1 MNGNKTIIS
10 LLLTLCFVTA
20 IPMTFYFWKLP
31 AAELLPA
38 EKELIGFSSTPVAM
52 STLKPQP
59 VFSGM
64 NCPVKASIKQA
75 ITTSGLTTAGTRV
88 PLPTTG
94 PVAGQARPAAQ
105 KPQAGSL
112 SSLPTVSMIY
122 SEGDTNVAIIGGN
135 ILRAGSS
142 FGAYHVVKIEKSR
155 VLIRSAGKNIWLS
168 MD

>member
-1 MNGNKTIIS
+1 MSSNKTIIS
-10 LLLTLCFVTA
+10 LLLTLCFVTTV
-20 IPMTFYFWKLP
+20 PMIFYFWKLP

-52 STLKPQP
+52 SKPKQQP
-59 VFSGM
+59 FFSGM
-64 NCPVKASIKQA
+64 NCPVKAAIKQA
-75 ITTSGLTTAGTRV
+75 ITTTDLTMVGTKV
-88 PLPTTG
+88 PPPAIG
-94 PVAGQARPAAQ
+94 SVASQARPAA
-105 KPQAGSL
+105 KKSQAGSL

-122 SEGDTNVAIIGGN
+122 SEGTTNVAIIGGN
-135 ILRAGSS
+135 ILREGSA